1 MANIGQPT
9 TIELSVEN
17 PTIKPVLFHA
27 TQTEN
32 RKPIWLRFELYG
44 QPVNLTNTKVSWEQS
59 LANPSTGTL
68 EPLIISD
75 FTDSLPA
82 QGEVM
87 FYFDGRA
94 FANPGKVN
102 GRFVLEKPDGT
113 RLLSM
118 STQFIVDNDSAVMFI
133 NTVAFES
140 DWQKLIQKLNKEF
153 DDHLNNWQE
162 KINKL
167 ILDFNQNSK
176 DGEIL
181 LARNSSRFGKFDS
194 LDDRLEYLESL
205 INGGNSGGNP
215 TNPTVP
221 TNSFIVSIQHNQGR
235 NPTVKARY
243 YEYAIGTEPSGLGS
257 GPANSFG
264 GINYQDLPIQVAYPD
279 SNKVLIALP
288 LKYASNNQIIFQ
300 NGKWYLIAGYQTICF
315 DLGTIDSSKVPAN
328 SGSGNTSDGGSDS
341 GSTSGGDSGQD
352 NTNNQV
358 LTPTGLRAGRISDQW
373 AELVWQQGE

>member
-140 DWQKLIQKLNKEF
+140 DWQKLIQKVNKEF
-153 DDHLNNWQE
+153 DDHLANWQE

-221 TNSFIVSIQHNQGR
+221 TNSFIVTIQHNQGR

-257 GPANSFG
+257 GPSGSFG
-264 GINYQDLPIQVAYPD
+264 GINYKNVAFTVDYPNVNSCVVHLPAQYQLTGKI
-279 SNKVLIALP
+279 K
-288 LKYASNNQIIFQ
+288 QIYDA
-300 NGKWYLIAGYQTICF
+300 WYLI
-315 DLGTIDSSKVPAN
+315 
-328 SGSGNTSDGGSDS
+328 DGFK
-341 GSTSGGDSGQD
+341 TLKFQL
-352 NTNNQV
+352 N
-358 LTPTGLRAGRISDQW
+358 
-373 AELVWQQGE
+373 